1 MALTSLL
8 DIDLKKLIK
17 ILEEKTGEK
26 FPKKVVSVSLSE
38 NILHIRFTHPQTRET
53 EVEPLPLKTPTFLFK
68 DEKTREITA
77 IEIINIDEALKEL
90 NLKTIDNP

>member
-8 DIDLKKLIK
+8 DINLKKLIK
-17 ILEEKTGEK
+17 MLEEKTGEK
-26 FPKKVVSVSLSE
+26 LPQKVVSISLSE

-53 EVEPLPLKTPTFLFK
+53 DVEPLPLKTPTFLFK
-68 DEKTREITA
+68 DEKTGEITA

-90 NLKTIDNP
+90 NINSSKNA

>member
-17 ILEEKTGEK
+17 ILEEKIGEK
-26 FPKKVVSVSLSE
+26 LPQNVVSISLSE
-38 NILHIRFTHPQTRET
+38 NTLHIRFTHSQTRET
-53 EVEPLPLKTPTFLFK
+53 DVEPLPITTPTFLFR

-77 IEIINIDEALKEL
+77 IEIINIDEAPKKLFD
-90 NLKTIDNP
+90 NL